1 MEGTLFD
8 NKSTMQSERKDSE
21 SWYEEGLSLLNDKTK
36 VVAVCSAGINMDYN
50 DELLKHLYSLA
61 DEYGFKI
68 LFFNSFSSLYHVEKH
83 DLGESNIFQL
93 INYRMIDGVILLAE
107 TIKNDEIRN
116 AIVKEVQAQ
125 NIPIVSIDH
134 YIEGCYN
141 INFKYRKAVEEIV
154 THLIEEHGYRTINFI
169 AGIKDNSFSDERIQA
184 YKDVL
189 KKYDI
194 PVEEERIGYGC
205 FWSGPTKDV
214 IEDFIKSD
222 LPFPD
227 AIVCANDCM
236 AIAAIKYL
244 TQAGYRVP
252 EDVAV
257 TGFDGILEGQEH
269 IPRITTAKN
278 NYEQTIRYAYQI
290 ISDCIAKKKPPK
302 QMFVDAEML
311 IGDSC
316 GCKKSEGKQYN
327 NDLTRNLYDRMGEF
341 ESFSRMQISMAAE
354 LTDNDSFQ
362 GIFDNLMKYS
372 ENFYASKFW
381 LCIVDDFLM
390 QKEALTDIIE
400 ESGIKRSGYSSVM
413 NAMLSKSDDE
423 WLGIIDF
430 NTASL
435 LPKLEEV
442 LETENNIMFF
452 PLHVLERTIG
462 YVAVVYKP
470 EQMKMVFAYQFL
482 MNISNALETTKI
494 HQIQKTI
501 INSLEVKYIHD
512 PMTGLYNRRG
522 FYQCLNQVYEE
533 CVNDG
538 KRLMVVSVDLNGL
551 KQINDTYGHADG
563 DIAISTV
570 GRALAEVSSGKY
582 TCARFGGDE
591 FVVAGMVESDE
602 EAGKFCADVA
612 VYLDD
617 FNANSGK
624 PYKVGSS
631 IGNVVGIP
639 TGQISLDEFIKVA
652 DEKMYEDK
660 VRYHSRSR

>member
-1 MEGTLFD
+1 M
-8 NKSTMQSERKDSE
+8 
-21 SWYEEGLSLLNDKTK
+21 LNDKTK

-50 DELLKHLYSLA
+50 DEFLGHLYSLA

-68 LFFNSFSSLYHVEKH
+68 LFFNSFSSLYHFEKH

-93 INYRMIDGVILLAE
+93 INYRMIDGVILLSE
-107 TIKNDEIRN
+107 TIKNDKIRES
-116 AIVKEVQAQ
+116 IVKEVLAH

-134 YIEGCYN
+134 YVEGCYN
-141 INFKYRKAVEEIV
+141 INFKYRKALEEIV
-154 THLIEEHGYRTINFI
+154 THLIEEHDCKRINFI
-169 AGIKDNSFSDERIQA
+169 GGMEGNEFSEERIEA
-184 YKDVL
+184 YKNVL
-189 KKYDI
+189 NKYNI
-194 PVEEERIGYGC
+194 PIEEERIGYGE
-205 FWSGPTKDV
+205 FWSGPTKKV
-214 IEDFIKSD
+214 VENFLNSE

-227 AIVCANDCM
+227 AIVCANDSM
-236 AIAAIKYL
+236 AIATIKYL
-244 TQAGYRVP
+244 TKAGYRVP

-269 IPRITTAKN
+269 VPRITTARN
-278 NYEQTIRYAYQI
+278 NFEKTIRCAYQI
-290 ISDCIAKKKPPK
+290 ISDCLERKKPPK
-302 QMFVDAEML
+302 QLFIDAELL
-311 IGDSC
+311 IGESC
-316 GCKKSEGKQYN
+316 GCNTNAEKQYI
-327 NDLTRNLYDRMGEF
+327 NDLTRNLYDRLDEF
-341 ESFSRMQISMAAE
+341 ENFSRIQIAMAAE

-362 GIFDNLMKYS
+362 GVFDSLMKHS
-372 ENFYASKFW
+372 DNFFANKFW
-381 LCIVDDFLM
+381 LCIVDDFLT
-390 QKEALTDIIE
+390 QKEALSDIIE

-413 NAMLSKSDDE
+413 NAMLAKSDDE

-435 LPKLEEV
+435 LPRLEEV

-470 EQMKMVFAYQFL
+470 ELMKMVFAYQFL
-482 MNISNALETTKI
+482 MNISNALETTRI

-501 INSLEVKYIHD
+501 INNLEVKYIHD

-522 FYQCLNQVYEE
+522 FYQCLKPVYEE
-533 CVNDG
+533 CINEN

-570 GRALAEVSSGKY
+570 GRALADVSSGRY

-591 FVVAGMVESDE
+591 FVVAGKVETDE
-602 EAGKFCADVA
+602 EAEKFCADVA
-612 VYLDD
+612 VYLGE
-617 FNANSGK
+617 FNEKSGK

-631 IGNVVGIP
+631 IGNVIGVP
-639 TGQISLDEFIKVA
+639 NGQITLDEFIKVA